1 MKPVSKFVVL
11 AASLVLSPLLAACGG
26 SAPSTPSASV
36 DTNCKPAHSFS
47 TLQQGK
53 LTVSVYVSPP
63 YTELASA
70 GAPLGGVDGKILSKI
85 AEAECLSLAASPVDG
100 AALINSV
107 VSKRADLAIG
117 GVYHTE
123 ERDKV
128 LNLSDPMYRDGM
140 AILSKEGFS
149 SSASLNG
156 KSTGVI
162 QGYLWNKEL
171 QDALG
176 SDKVKVYQDSTSLLS
191 DLEAGRLE
199 AGILTSAEAAYR
211 AEKSTSG
218 LKAASFESD
227 NKVPSSSQ
235 PGKVILAMIKGNDQM
250 TKAFNA
256 DIEKLISDGS
266 IAEILKSEGMSADLA
281 GKG

>member
-1 MKPVSKFVVL
+1 MKSVSK
-11 AASLVLSPLLAACGG
+11 LVLITASAVLSTSIAACGG
-26 SAPSTPSASV
+26 TAASSPSGSGDA
-36 DTNCKPAHSFS
+36 NCKPAHTFS

-70 GAPLGGVDGKILSKI
+70 GASAGGVDGKILSKI
-85 AEAECLSLAASPVDG
+85 AEAECLTLAASPVDG

-123 ERDKV
+123 DRAKV

-140 AILSKEGFS
+140 AILSKEGHS
-149 SSASLNG
+149 SLASLNG
-156 KSTGVI
+156 KSVGVI

-176 SDKVKVYQDSTSLLS
+176 TDNVKVYQDSTSLLA

-199 AGILTSAEAAYR
+199 AGTLTSAEAANR
-211 AEKSTSG
+211 AKKSTSG
-218 LKAASFESD
+218 LKAADFEPDS
-227 NKVPSSSQ
+227 KVPSSSA
-235 PGKVILAMIKGNDQM
+235 PGKVILAMTKGNEEM

-266 IAEILKSEGMSADLA
+266 IAEILKAEGMSANLA